1 MWQYWIST
9 LKHTGVNDV
18 TAFVNDA
25 ALFTVSQKAILK
37 DKKGRILMM
46 EKTGKRHWDLPG
58 GKLDEGEDM
67 VAGLEREIIEET
79 HLHKVHV
86 GQIIYAGRRSFEEV
100 GKPERV
106 MLFYLCECDQKFEK
120 IKLSDEHNE
129 WRLLSADDI
138 KDQKKYE
145 INPVVRAAL
154 KVAFAL
160 K

>member
-1 MWQYWIST
+1 MHQIQPT
-9 LKHTGVNDV
+9 TGNKSI
-18 TAFVNDA
+18 N
-25 ALFTVSQKAILK
+25 
-37 DKKGRILMM
+37 
-46 EKTGKRHWDLPG
+46 
-58 GKLDEGEDM
+58 
-67 VAGLEREIIEET
+67 IEET

-129 WRLLSADDI
+129 WRLLSGDDI